1 MSGVKAV
8 VFDWAGTMVDFG
20 CRAPVEAFVAAFAA
34 EGVALAPEDARRD
47 MGRAKRD
54 HVQALL
60 SHARVRDAWT
70 AAKGAAPADA
80 DVERIFQALGP
91 LMAQAAGRCSELIP
105 GAAAVAAGLR
115 RRGVRIGSGTGY
127 TREMMAEILPRAAA
141 QGYAPEIVVC
151 AGDTPSGRPS
161 PLMVWQAL
169 IALDAWPARL
179 CLKVDDAEVGIEEG
193 RAAGCWTVG
202 VAASGNGVG
211 LSLAEFE
218 ALPEAD
224 RRRRVARTGEALM
237 AAGAHLVIDTVA
249 DLPTAVAEI
258 EERISAGATPQDWP
272 EAPGKMV
279 AKPAGRPAT
288 RGK

>member
-20 CRAPVEAFVAAFAA
+20 CVAPVEALIAAFAA
-34 EGVALAPEDARRD
+34 EGVAITAAEARRD

-54 HVQALL
+54 HVAALL
-60 SHARVRDAWT
+60 ANPRVAAAW
-70 AAKGAAPADA
+70 AQVKQRPPAEV
-80 DVERIFQALGP
+80 DVDRIYQALGP
-91 LMAQAAGRCSELIP
+91 LMTEAAGRCSELIP

-115 RRGVRIGSGTGY
+115 ARGVRVGSGTGY
-127 TREMMAEILPRAAA
+127 TREMMAGILPRAEA
-141 QGYAPEIVVC
+141 QGYAPEVVVC

-179 CLKVDDAEVGIEEG
+179 CVKVDDAEVGIEEG

-211 LSLAEFE
+211 LSLAEYQ
-218 ALPEAD
+218 ALDEAD
-224 RRRRVARTGEALM
+224 RRYRVARAGKALS

-249 DLPTAVAEI
+249 ELPWALAEI
-258 EERISAGATPQDWP
+258 EGRIAEGVTP
-272 EAPGKMV
+272 
-279 AKPAGRPAT
+279 
-288 RGK
+288 